1 MVVGGA
7 QSGSFGMPKA
17 HPYLVKRGAGGR
29 HSLLTRMLLACIWLG
44 CAAASGL
51 ASCENPPLSRASSRT
66 SGPPEGPVVVPGEEG
81 EGRVYEEILSVVDA
95 APDASGWLLLD
106 GRAARVH
113 ILSSSGDLIRSVGG
127 PGQGPGEL
135 SLPAAITA
143 LEDGFAVA
151 DVTGRRVEIF
161 SSDGTFLRKSVLP
174 PPRCGS
180 GVIQDLASDDGVSLL
195 VLRRCVSPYQGGWL
209 AELQRV
215 GPDGATT
222 ELHSIA
228 LSDPDRG
235 TLNPLAIPVLATQGR
250 DIYLGVTTDPCLRH
264 IKDGE
269 EAPTPLCSILES
281 TIPIPPEL
289 RSALEDLKERN
300 ARVSPVRLEIPDEL
314 PHFDQIFATQRGLVL
329 RLVSGRESRTLCLL
343 DQRDG
348 SCSWS
353 AHGDEGSYVGDSTIL
368 QVVEEAAGTRIV
380 LTPFPPDSAR

>member
-1 MVVGGA
+1 MVVGAA
-7 QSGSFGMPKA
+7 QSGSFGMPKV
-17 HPYLVKRGAGGR
+17 HPDLVKRGAGGR
-29 HSLLTRMLLACIWLG
+29 RPLLTRMLLAWIWLA

-51 ASCENPPLSRASSRT
+51 ASCEDPPLSRASSRT

-81 EGRVYEEILSVVDA
+81 EGRVYQEILSVVDA
-95 APDASGWLLLD
+95 APNASGWLLLD

-143 LEDGFAVA
+143 LEEGFAVA
-151 DVTGRRVEIF
+151 DVAGRRVEIF
-161 SSDGTFLRKSVLP
+161 SSDGTFLRRSVLP

-195 VLRRCVSPYQGGWL
+195 VLRRCMSPSEGGWH

-235 TLNPLAIPVLATQGR
+235 ALNPLAIPVLAARER
-250 DIYLGVTTDPCLRH
+250 DIYLGVTTDPCLRR
-264 IKDGE
+264 IENGE
-269 EAPTPLCSILES
+269 EIPTSLCTPLEFA
-281 TIPIPPEL
+281 IPIPPDV

-300 ARVSPVRLEIPDEL
+300 DRVSPVRLEIPDEL

-329 RLVSGRESRTLCLL
+329 RLVSGPESRTLCLL
-343 DQRDG
+343 DERDG

-353 AHGDEGSYVGDSTIL
+353 VHGDEGSYVGDSTIL
-368 QVVEEAAGTRIV
+368 QVVEETAGTRIIV
-380 LTPFPPDSAR
+380 TPFPSG